1 VSAFTRN
8 LKGKANQRTIIIK
21 VKSVKMTNFVKDRP
35 NGELEKS
42 ESTQIQ
48 RALVLAIVDGGKD
61 YATVSGTLGLLADVL
76 PYLPSLSPVWE
87 DITEIELSTTL

>member
-1 VSAFTRN
+1 
-8 LKGKANQRTIIIK
+8 
-21 VKSVKMTNFVKDRP
+21 MTNFVKDRP

-61 YATVSGTLGLLADVL
+61 YLTVSGTLGLMADVL
-76 PYLPSLSPVWE
+76 PYLPLLSPVWE
-87 DITEIELSTTL
+87 DITEIELNTTL